1 MPFEFKE
8 PRTPRQ
14 AQADM
19 VKRRVHLPTPTIA
32 PIKTPNL
39 LPDDYKPLSPYK
51 IGSHSANFL
60 TPLGVLPPKTKKSR

>member
-19 VKRRVHLPTPTIA
+19 VKRRPHLPTI
-32 PIKTPNL
+32 TPPKVSVPDL
-39 LPDDYKPLSPYK
+39 LPKDYKSLTPYK
-51 IGSHSANFL
+51 IGGQSANFL
-60 TPLGVLPPKTKKSR
+60 TPLGQLPPKKIR

>member
-19 VKRRVHLPTPTIA
+19 VKRRFHLPTLTP
-32 PIKTPNL
+32 PKTKVPDL
-39 LPDDYKPLSPYK
+39 LPQDFKSLTPYK
-51 IGSHSANFL
+51 IGGGSANFL
-60 TPLGVLPPKTKKSR
+60 TPLGQLPPKKTR

>member
-19 VKRRVHLPTPTIA
+19 VKRRVHMPTLA
-32 PIKTPNL
+32 PQKVSVPDL
-39 LPDDYKPLSPYK
+39 LPRDYKPLSPYK
-51 IGSHSANFL
+51 IGGQSANFL
-60 TPLGVLPPKTKKSR
+60 TPLGQLPPKKIR